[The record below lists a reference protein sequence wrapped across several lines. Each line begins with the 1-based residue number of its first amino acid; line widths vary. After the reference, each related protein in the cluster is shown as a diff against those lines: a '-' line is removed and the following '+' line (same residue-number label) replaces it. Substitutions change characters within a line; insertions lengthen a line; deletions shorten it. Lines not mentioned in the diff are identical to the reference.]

1 MKFYGKAGI
10 VGALVP
16 TIGGRVAASAS
27 GTSSKVANTIAD
39 VNSALIGVGAEKL
52 QKVKP
57 KGNKDAKKK

>member
-1 MKFYGKAGI
+1 M
-10 VGALVP
+10 GALVP